1 MRKKIEEELA
11 KLAFG
16 DLDADAAQRLEL
28 QTQAD
33 PEASKTFESYC
44 RMKNELRSLCT
55 DVPDDQLSKDRLREA
70 ILTRGLKEHRPVSR
84 LSWLWMPAAAA
95 VLAFSFVALKG
106 RIPTGGNSVGPMV
119 MDYTS
124 GKLPNTEGI
133 GVVRPDASDA
143 VASNLTR
150 TKVVVDKEPTK
161 VAMNTERPQRDR
173 RSLYEQPVDRGADG
187 SVRMSAAAAPID
199 FEKLDSP
206 LVSDASLVTHV
217 DFGPSKESESREEK
231 KQFDMRDQVKPISS
245 GVSQPKIVLIT
256 SETDAN
262 TGTLKATEVESTANV
277 LVGG

>member
-16 DLDADAAQRLEL
+16 DLDADTARRLEL

-33 PEASKTFESYC
+33 PEATKTFESYC

-70 ILTRGLKEHRPVSR
+70 ILTRGLKEHKPVSR

-106 RIPTGGNSVGPMV
+106 RIPTGGSSVGPMV

-124 GKLPNTEGI
+124 GQLPNTEGI
-133 GVVRPDASDA
+133 GVVRPGAGDA
-143 VASNLTR
+143 VASNPAR
-150 TKVVVDKEPTK
+150 MKVVVDKEPAK
-161 VAMNTERPQRDR
+161 VAMNTERPLRDR
-173 RSLYEQPVDRGADG
+173 RSFYEQPGDRGADG
-187 SVRMSAAAAPID
+187 SARMMAATAPID
-199 FEKLDSP
+199 FEKGDSP
-206 LVSDASLVTHV
+206 LVSQESYSKLVSF
-217 DFGPSKESESREEK
+217 DSSARSESSEEK
-231 KQFDMRDQVKPISS
+231 KQSEARDQARPASVA
-245 GVSQPKIVLIT
+245 SQPKIVLIT

-262 TGTLKATEVESTANV
+262 TGTMKATEVESTANV

>member
-16 DLDADAAQRLEL
+16 DLDADTARRLEL

-33 PEASKTFESYC
+33 PEASKTFDSYC

-106 RIPTGGNSVGPMV
+106 RIPTGGGNAMGPMV
-119 MDYTS
+119 VDNS
-124 GKLPNTEGI
+124 NGKLPAIEGVGVERPPVNTAMVAAKSEPAKI
-133 GVVRPDASDA
+133 VVEKA
-143 VASNLTR
+143 
-150 TKVVVDKEPTK
+150 PTV
-161 VAMNTERPQRDR
+161 VAMNT
-173 RSLYEQPVDRGADG
+173 DRGSRNRRD
-187 SVRMSAAAAPID
+187 D
-199 FEKLDSP
+199 YEP
-206 LVSDASLVTHV
+206 LVSRNQGTEGLRGSSIDGGIEFDSPGLVNKE
-217 DFGPSKESESREEK
+217 DFSRVVSFGGPSRDEKMETAVRE
-231 KQFDMRDQVKPISS
+231 QPQMDRT
-245 GVSQPKIVLIT
+245 QPKIVLIT
-256 SETDAN
+256 SETDAG

>member
-16 DLDADAAQRLEL
+16 DLDADTARRLEL

-33 PEASKTFESYC
+33 PEATKTFESYC

-106 RIPTGGNSVGPMV
+106 RIPTGGSSVGPMV

-124 GKLPNTEGI
+124 GKLPNAEGI
-133 GVVRPDASDA
+133 GIVRPDASDA
-143 VASNLTR
+143 VASNSAR
-150 TKVVVDKEPTK
+150 TKVVVDKEPTE

-173 RSLYEQPVDRGADG
+173 RSFYEQPGDRGEDG
-187 SVRMSAAAAPID
+187 STRMRGSDINLTDAN
-199 FEKLDSP
+199 LP
-206 LVSDASLVTHV
+206 LARDEALMTPVS
-217 DFGPSKESESREEK
+217 FGPSRELESSEEK
-231 KQFDMRDQVKPISS
+231 KQFDARDQARPA
-245 GVSQPKIVLIT
+245 GVSSQPKIVLIT

-262 TGTLKATEVESTANV
+262 TGTMKATEVESTANV

>member
-16 DLDADAAQRLEL
+16 DLDADAARRLEL

-33 PEASKTFESYC
+33 PEASKTFDSYC

-106 RIPTGGNSVGPMV
+106 RIPTGGGNAMGPMV
-119 MDYTS
+119 VDNS
-124 GKLPNTEGI
+124 NGKIPAIEGVGVERPPVNTAIVAAKSEPAKI
-133 GVVRPDASDA
+133 VVEK
-143 VASNLTR
+143 T
-150 TKVVVDKEPTK
+150 PTV
-161 VAMNTERPQRDR
+161 VAMNT
-173 RSLYEQPVDRGADG
+173 DRGSRNRRENVYEDRNSYESRGMLASSVPLDLKEDG
-187 SVRMSAAAAPID
+187 T
-199 FEKLDSP
+199 P
-206 LVSDASLVTHV
+206 LVNGSISEPVIFDSTLV
-217 DFGPSKESESREEK
+217 SREEK
-231 KQFDMRDQVKPISS
+231 RDADARPQPLAA
-245 GVSQPKIVLIT
+245 VSQPKIVLIT

-262 TGTLKATEVESTANV
+262 TGTMKATEVESTANV